1 MKRFEIYKAID
12 KIDGELSLF
21 MFDEEMNYTVVDY
34 SKRALGRLIEEVNNG
49 TGCHWSDNPGETPRY
64 DDMINPVLLCAID
77 K

>member
-1 MKRFEIYKAID
+1 MKRFEIYKAVD

-21 MFDEEMNYTVVDY
+21 MFDARLNYTVVDY
-34 SKRALGRLIEEVNNG
+34 SKRALGCLIEAANNG
-49 TGCHWSDNPGETPRY
+49 TGCHWNNDPKSPRF